1 MKECNYP
8 VKYALLPIKEY
19 RTNKMG
25 KEYQETVCHVV
36 AKAYVVEEYRKYN
49 EDGTVSSTYKICF
62 PHVVL
67 TERVNHFRKTPDSP
81 LARDNEMVTSSLY
94 DTFEEAQAYR
104 DERNLLVDQSILD
117 KYKDVENELT
127 VLTSDLT
134 ISSDTKKEDKI
145 KMTI

>member
-81 LARDNEMVTSSLY
+81 LARDNEMVT
-94 DTFEEAQAYR
+94 YR
-104 DERNLLVDQSILD
+104 KFGSQESIKIFIKYFIKLINDE
-117 KYKDVENELT
+117 
-127 VLTSDLT
+127 
-134 ISSDTKKEDKI
+134 I
-145 KMTI
+145 KNKGN